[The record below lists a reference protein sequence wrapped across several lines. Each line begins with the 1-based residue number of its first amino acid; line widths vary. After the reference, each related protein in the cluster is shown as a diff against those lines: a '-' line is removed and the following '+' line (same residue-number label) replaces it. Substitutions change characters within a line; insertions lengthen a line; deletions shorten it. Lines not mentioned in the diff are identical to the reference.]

1 MNGASEGSSLWAWTK
16 FSICLRLPREHRCG
30 IDANIITLVYCVVSG
45 YNRLASLCPS
55 EQKDPVFRN
64 YPSFLNSNLTN
75 SQIV

>member
-1 MNGASEGSSLWAWTK
+1 MVDLKAVLSGPGPFPHLPEAKQGAEMWN
-16 FSICLRLPREHRCG
+16 RCEYHHP
-30 IDANIITLVYCVVSG
+30 VSCVSG

-55 EQKDPVFRN
+55 DQKDPVLRK